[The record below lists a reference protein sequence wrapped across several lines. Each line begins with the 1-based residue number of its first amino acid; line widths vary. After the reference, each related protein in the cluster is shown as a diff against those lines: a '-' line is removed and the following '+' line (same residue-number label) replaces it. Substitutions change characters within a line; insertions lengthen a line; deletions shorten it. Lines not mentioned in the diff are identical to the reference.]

1 MNLFIHPTFSH
12 EPLLRTS
19 YRKPVR
25 NKIQSFF
32 QELLR
37 KQMPVAKLS
46 STPNHF
52 CCLSFQITF
61 ILFSGDSVCLKVGF
75 T

>member
-25 NKIQSFF
+25 NNIQSSF

-37 KQMPVAKLS
+37 KQTPVAKLS
-46 STPNHF
+46 STPNHL
-52 CCLSFQITF
+52 CGLSFQITF
-61 ILFSGDSVCLKVGF
+61 ILFSGDSVCLKVRF